1 MSSLFNN
8 PSIKFKKHYNNN
20 QYIVFLKLADEIE
33 MLLFYHRSMVNIDL
47 LQKSLIPSLIEKSK
61 ISPDSTKL

>member
-61 ISPDSTKL
+61 ISP